1 MPKGPTARRYA
12 QALFL
17 LASEKNANQEWL
29 VEIQEVRSAFEKK
42 ENKSFLSS
50 PRVKKQGKNEVIDQ
64 LKSNFD
70 ALLLNFIGLL
80 VARNSVNLLPEIER
94 EYRSLLDSS
103 LGRVSA
109 KVTTAVKLS
118 DRQVNHLSDGLGSSL
133 QKEVIIEQD
142 IDPDIIGGILI
153 RVGDKIIDGSV
164 HSKLESLKLKLLR
177 ESIV

>member
-29 VEIQEVRSAFEKK
+29 AEIQELRSALK
-42 ENKSFLSS
+42 EEDIKSFLSS
-50 PRVKKQGKNEVIDQ
+50 PRVKKQSKSDIVDQ

-70 ALLLNFIGLL
+70 ALLVNFIGLL
-80 VARNSVNLLPEIER
+80 VARNSINLLPEIER
-94 EYRSLLDSS
+94 EYRSLLDGS

-109 KVTTAVKLS
+109 KVITAVKLS
-118 DRQVNHLSDGLGSSL
+118 DRQVNQLSDGLGSSL

-164 HSKLESLKLKLLR
+164 HSKLESLKSKLLR

>member
-1 MPKGPTARRYA
+1 M
-12 QALFL
+12 
-17 LASEKNANQEWL
+17 
-29 VEIQEVRSAFEKK
+29 
-42 ENKSFLSS
+42 
-50 PRVKKQGKNEVIDQ
+50 
-64 LKSNFD
+64 
-70 ALLLNFIGLL
+70 
-80 VARNSVNLLPEIER
+80 
-94 EYRSLLDSS
+94 
-103 LGRVSA
+103 
-109 KVTTAVKLS
+109 KLS